1 MDRAKEAITPG
12 PGCQFDQGDPME
24 NKPPQQRITL
34 DLGEKEAEGI
44 YSNLTLISH
53 SPAEFILDFAR
64 LVPGMPKSKVHAR
77 IIMTP
82 QSAKALQK
90 SLGVNI
96 ERFESSH
103 GEIKLAGQADASQ
116 NIGFHNG

>member
-1 MDRAKEAITPG
+1 
-12 PGCQFDQGDPME
+12 ME

-64 LVPGMPKSKVHAR
+64 LVPGMAKSKVHAR

-82 QSAKALQK
+82 QSAKALMK
-90 SLGVNI
+90 SLEINI
-96 ERFESSH
+96 EKFESKH
-103 GEIKLAGQADASQ
+103 GEIKLAGQPDGSQ
-116 NIGFHNG
+116 SIGFQTE

>member
-1 MDRAKEAITPG
+1 MNA
-12 PGCQFDQGDPME
+12 
-24 NKPPQQRITL
+24 KPPQQRITV

-44 YSNLTLISH
+44 YSNLTLISS

-64 LVPGMPKSKVHAR
+64 IVPGLPKSKVHAR

-90 SLGVNI
+90 SLEANI
-96 ERFESSH
+96 ERFESAN
-103 GEIKLAGQADASQ
+103 GEIKLAGQPDATQ
-116 NIGFHNG
+116 GIGFQSE

>member
-1 MDRAKEAITPG
+1 MLEMN
-12 PGCQFDQGDPME
+12 Q
-24 NKPPQQRITL
+24 KPQQQRITV

-44 YSNLTLISH
+44 YSNLTLITN

-64 LVPGMPKSKVHAR
+64 IVPGIPKSKVHAR

-90 SLGVNI
+90 SLLANL
-96 ERFESSH
+96 ERFEKTH
-103 GEIKLAGQADASQ
+103 GEIKLAGQPE
-116 NIGFHNG
+116 NGPGIGFQTE

>member
-1 MDRAKEAITPG
+1 
-12 PGCQFDQGDPME
+12 ME
-24 NKPPQQRITL
+24 NKNPQQRITL

-77 IIMTP
+77 VIMTP
-82 QSAKALQK
+82 QSAKALAK
-90 SLGVNI
+90 SLAVNI
-96 ERFESSH
+96 ERFETNH
-103 GEIKLAGQADASQ
+103 GEIKLAGQPDTSQ
-116 NIGFHNG
+116 NIGFQTG

>member
-1 MDRAKEAITPG
+1 
-12 PGCQFDQGDPME
+12 ME

-64 LVPGMPKSKVHAR
+64 LVPGMAKSKVHAR

-90 SLGVNI
+90 SLAVNI
-96 ERFESSH
+96 ERLEGTH
-103 GEIKLAGQADASQ
+103 GEIKVAGQPEANQ
-116 NIGFHNG
+116 NIGFQAG